1 MSKIYISPADR
12 SCAVPRSACLRDL
25 RCGLLLFLAA
35 CVPEVGSP
43 PSLLTAPRVLSV
55 RSEPPEVSPGEA
67 TQLFLTVAGPSSG
80 AEHGALD
87 DALSDTRWAL
97 CLASKPPVDDRFT
110 NERCLTDESA
120 VQPLALRGQN
130 VRVAIPGEACARFGP
145 QTPPSLPEQPPGRP
159 RDPDETGGY
168 YQPVRVQVPALGLV
182 ALAAVRIV
190 CGLAL
195 TTPEVA
201 AEYRAQYRR
210 NRNPEIAGLFLQ
222 QDGAVDHVAA
232 VPVGATLSLSLVP
245 SLDSAEPFLR
255 LHPATRRLETSREAL
270 RVSWFAAQGHFAFST
285 TAGEDSP
292 AIRNTWQAPDE
303 PGNLA
308 LWAVLRDSRG
318 GVAVWSQSIAVGR
331 GNR

>member
-1 MSKIYISPADR
+1 MSKHGTAPVER
-12 SCAVPRSACLRDL
+12 SSAAPRRAGSRAV
-25 RCGLLLFLAA
+25 RCGLLLFFAA

-43 PSLLTAPRVLSV
+43 PSLLTTPRVLAV

-67 TQLFLTVAGPSSG
+67 AQLFLTVAGPTNG
-80 AEHGALD
+80 AELGALD
-87 DALSDTRWAL
+87 GALSDTRWAV
-97 CLASKPPVDDRFT
+97 CLAPKPPVDDRFT

-120 VQPLALRGQN
+120 VQPLALRGQT
-130 VRVAIPGEACARFGP
+130 VRVPIPSEACARFGP

-201 AEYRAQYRR
+201 AEYRTQYRR
-210 NRNPEIAGLFLQ
+210 NRNPEIAGLVLQ
-222 QDGAVDHVAA
+222 QDGTAVPSWA
-232 VPVGATLSLSLVP
+232 VPVGAMLVLSLIP
-245 SLDSAEPFLR
+245 STDSAEPFLR
-255 LHPATRRLETSREAL
+255 LDPATRRLETSHEAL

-285 TAGEDSP
+285 TAGKDSP
-292 AIRNTWQAPDE
+292 AIGNTWHAPDE
-303 PGNLA
+303 PGNVVV
-308 LWAVLRDSRG
+308 WAVLRDSRG
-318 GVAVWSQSIAVGR
+318 GVAVWSQSIDVGR